1 MIGSLPLVV
10 ALALPLH
17 LPVIQGGLADRVGAA
32 PDGEVRFRYATR
44 PGVCGNGRSIIS
56 LECED
61 GYCGRRRVSF
71 DGYDEDGGPCPCEA
85 GPARAALQVHG
96 GKVTRLRVYVGG
108 DWRDRGGADATDL
121 GTVSSVVATR
131 YLLDLAAAPA
141 ARVGSAAV
149 FAAVLADSITV
160 WPDLLRLARNTA
172 VPHGTRRSAVF
183 WLGQAAGDAATR
195 GLTDL
200 VDDTSVAVEVKE
212 SAVFA
217 LSQRPRD
224 EGVPALIRIA
234 RTHRN
239 PELRRKAIFW
249 LGQSEDPRA
258 LALFEELLTKDR

>member
-1 MIGSLPLVV
+1 MIGSLPLIF
-10 ALALPLH
+10 ALSLPLP
-17 LPVIQGGLADRVGAA
+17 LPQGGLADRVSAA

-56 LECED
+56 LECDD
-61 GYCGRRRVSF
+61 GYCGRRPGSF
-71 DGYDEDGGPCPCEA
+71 NGHDEDGGGCPCEA
-85 GPARAALQVHG
+85 GPARVALQLRG
-96 GKVTRLRVYVGG
+96 GKVTRLRAYVGG
-108 DWRDRGGADATDL
+108 EWRDRGGANVTEL

-131 YLLDLAAAPA
+131 YLLDLAAGGAGA
-141 ARVGSAAV
+141 VGGAAV
-149 FAAVLADSITV
+149 FAAVLADSVTV

-172 VPHGTRRSAVF
+172 VPHETRRSTVF

-258 LALFEELLTKDR
+258 LALFEELLTEDR